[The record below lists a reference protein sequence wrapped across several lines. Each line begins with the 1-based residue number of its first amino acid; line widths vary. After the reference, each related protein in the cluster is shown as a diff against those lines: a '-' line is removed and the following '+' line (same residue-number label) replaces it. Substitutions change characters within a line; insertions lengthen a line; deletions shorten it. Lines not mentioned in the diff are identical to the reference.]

1 MNNEAF
7 NRFGSTNLG
16 RHVFVKRQFAATPTE
31 PQRTFDV
38 VFGLLA
44 PLLCFYFDPI
54 VFQGSFFGEP
64 LYGDFQMFAYLV
76 TAIEVSVLALWLFGP
91 RVRVIGALLG
101 GVLIAGSVF
110 STVVGI
116 AILPFSVLGLM
127 AVLGV
132 LGFIPFF
139 TAFVYLRNGL
149 RALWSDVDYEV
160 NRSWLTQ
167 MAIGLVLALG
177 LPAFAGIQVSRT
189 LTKSI
194 DAIIYGEPSQAEV
207 AVNHLKWL
215 PFVPQQKLDQ
225 IVNSYRNDTDENR
238 KSRLKKCYREITG
251 EDIDGRVVIVN
262 D

>member
-1 MNNEAF
+1 MNNDAF
-7 NRFGSTNLG
+7 NRIGSTNLG
-16 RHVFVKRQFAATPTE
+16 GHAFVKRQFAVTPTE

-44 PLLCFYFDPI
+44 PVLCFYFDPI
-54 VFQGSFFGEP
+54 VFQGNLLGEP
-64 LYGDFQMFAYLV
+64 LYGDYQMFAYLV
-76 TAIEVSVLALWLFGP
+76 TAIEVSVLVLWLFGP
-91 RVRVIGALLG
+91 RVRAIGALLG

-116 AILPFSVLGLM
+116 AILPFSLLGLL
-127 AVLGV
+127 AVIGV

-139 TAFVYLRNGL
+139 TAFVYLRNGF

-160 NRSWLTQ
+160 NRSWLSQ

-189 LTKSI
+189 LTNSI
-194 DAIIYGEPSQAEV
+194 NAIIYGEPSQAEV
-207 AVNHLKWL
+207 AVNQLKWL

-225 IVNSYRNDTDENR
+225 IVDSYRGDADENR
-238 KSRLKKCYREITG
+238 KSRLKKCYLEITG
-251 EDIDGRVVIVN
+251 EDIDARAHIVN